1 MQVQT
6 FLRNKIKRQILWN
19 GQDFVFKRYKQDEYH
34 QMTDEVDQT
43 FELRGVFHEGGGY
56 GGMLNQE
63 LYEREGSREVSKMK
77 PMIICLYSDVS
88 KQIQMDDRVQI
99 GDEKYFVVEKNDVKN
114 MNIAYE
120 ISLEMIEELPQ

>member
-19 GQDFVFKRYKQDEYH
+19 GQDFVFERYKQDEYH
-34 QMTDEVDQT
+34 QITDELDQT